1 MNISDESTK
10 LMRFFSKNFDKE
22 ITNKS
27 STSQKKTDSILS
39 TLYEKLR
46 LSDKEVDSL
55 NSSNKVKKYIKND
68 KLPNSDLLHSS
79 FVVDECREFM
89 DKKTKYIQINTK
101 IFDKKITIY
110 YTLFEKKINIK
121 KYEKS
126 IKNILIL
133 LHFLL
138 LHSKEHK
145 TGSLVIYLY
154 LTPIKKTLPK
164 TSISILDQNSVNT
177 AVTTSCNK
185 NGSILLYRKEEWFK
199 VLIHEL
205 FHLLCLDFSGLE
217 YNKLKKSISNI
228 FQIKSEYNIAE
239 TYSEWWATIINC
251 LFSSYNILD
260 DVCDKN
266 AFLLY
271 GEFFI
276 EFERIFSL
284 FQVIKILDFMGLDY
298 KELISKNNEDIQLRH
313 TLYREKTNVFCYY
326 ILKTILLYNYDDF
339 LIFCLQNNS
348 SLLKFKKTPQNFDL
362 LYDFIKKKYNN
373 VHLIKSLT
381 KNHIFS
387 LFYKLKMGARFPYK
401 DVIINSTRMTIVEI
415 TTL

>member
-1 MNISDESTK
+1 MNISNESTD
-10 LMRFFSKNFDKE
+10 LMRFFSKNFDKK

-27 STSQKKTDSILS
+27 LTSQRKTDSILS

-46 LSDKEVDSL
+46 LSNKDFDLL
-55 NSSNKVKKYIKND
+55 NSSNKVNKYIKNG
-68 KLPNSDLLHSS
+68 KLPNSDLLHST
-79 FVVDECREFM
+79 FVIDECKEFM
-89 DKKTKYIQINTK
+89 GKKTKYIQINTK
-101 IFDKKITIY
+101 IYNKKITIY
-110 YTLFEKKINIK
+110 FTLFEKKINIE
-121 KYEKS
+121 KYENS

-138 LHSKEHK
+138 SYSKEHK

-164 TSISILDQNSVNT
+164 TAISILDQNSVNT
-177 AVTTSCNK
+177 AVTTACNK
-185 NGSILLYRKEEWFK
+185 HGSILLYRKEEWFK

-205 FHLLCLDFSGLE
+205 YHLLCLDFSGLE
-217 YNKLKKSISNI
+217 YNGLKKSISNL

-260 DVCDKN
+260 DVCDKK

-271 GEFFI
+271 SEFFI

-284 FQVIKILDFMGLDY
+284 FQVIKILDFMGLNY
-298 KELISKNNEDIQLRH
+298 KELISKNIEDIQLRH

-339 LIFCLQNNS
+339 LIFCSQNNS
-348 SLLKFKKTPQNFDL
+348 SLLKFKKTPQNFNL
-362 LYDFIKKKYNN
+362 LHDFIKKKYNN
-373 VHLIKSLT
+373 IHLIKSLT

-387 LFYKLKMGARFPYK
+387 LFRRLKTGNRFPYK
-401 DVIINSTRMTIVEI
+401 DKIINTTRMTIVELI
-415 TTL
+415 LN